1 MAAPRPQTRDAIL
14 DAAEMVVRDIGA
26 AHMTLDAVAERAGV
40 SKGGL
45 IYHFPA
51 KETLLAA
58 MVSRLLR
65 RFDERQARAAL
76 SLPESRKRRLM
87 AYVLASLA
95 ETEETKRL
103 SASLLAAA
111 ANDPKLLDPVRE
123 YFRDW
128 FGDLK
133 DCGLEFERAAVIC
146 LAVDGLWLL
155 ELLQLSPLDQGQRQ
169 GVSREI
175 FRLMEGSS

>member
-65 RFDERQARAAL
+65 RFEERQARAAR
-76 SLPESRKRRLM
+76 SGSEP
-87 AYVLASLA
+87 
-95 ETEETKRL
+95 
-103 SASLLAAA
+103 SA
-111 ANDPKLLDPVRE
+111 
-123 YFRDW
+123 
-128 FGDLK
+128 
-133 DCGLEFERAAVIC
+133 C
-146 LAVDGLWLL
+146 
-155 ELLQLSPLDQGQRQ
+155 
-169 GVSREI
+169 
-175 FRLMEGSS
+175 